1 MGAGMSAQHKPGPKH
16 PIYKGRS
23 VEGIC
28 VLAVLV
34 GYDVPSDEAR
44 LLTLAQLREL
54 EVWAERTHLRASDNP
69 VRVPP
74 RPAWLP
80 PKPWAGPEVGDDVFG
95 GASPTPVDC
104 AAIAKATG
112 GAA

>member
-1 MGAGMSAQHKPGPKH
+1 MSAQHTPGRIKH

-23 VEGIC
+23 FEGVCI
-28 VLAVLV
+28 LAGLV
-34 GYDVPSDEAR
+34 GYDVPAAGAR
-44 LLTLAQLREL
+44 LLTAEQLLEL

-80 PKPWAGPEVGDDVFG
+80 AEPWQ
-95 GASPTPVDC
+95 GAEDEWGRGPTPVDC
-104 AAIAKATG
+104 IAVTTATG
-112 GAA
+112 GTPCTP